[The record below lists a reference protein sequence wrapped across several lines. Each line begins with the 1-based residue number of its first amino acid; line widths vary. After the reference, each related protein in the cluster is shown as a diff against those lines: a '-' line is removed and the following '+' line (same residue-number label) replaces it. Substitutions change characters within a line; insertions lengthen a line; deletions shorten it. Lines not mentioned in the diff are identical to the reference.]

1 MDQQATALAAH
12 KPHWVADLV
21 VGVTGTLAAIT
32 VAHAALPGGPEAA
45 MSQAQRPIALRGVQQ
60 VSAPPPAPVY
70 AYIDP
75 VAGYDVISPFGLRKL
90 PWEEHG
96 RLHAGVDVAAPS
108 GYPVQATADGVVTR
122 AGMDDGYGRFVEI
135 RHAEGLSSLYGHLGE
150 TAAHIRPGQAVRMGE
165 HIGRVGN
172 TGSSTGAHLHFE
184 IHDQRGRPLNPQM
197 FLGRR
202 FATVED
208 LPLKA
213 AARVP
218 RRMRVAYVS
227 YIPRKKLELME
238 ARKAEKEA
246 AAAEKEAAKSDRM
259 MAAAHVRTYP
269 GGQTVTLTR
278 AAAPPSVSVE
288 PWAATKSAPAAAA
301 PAPTSR
307 AKLITIT
314 PSDTDAPIV
323 TRRDVF
329 GSGEDLPGWSGG
341 G

>member
-1 MDQQATALAAH
+1 M
-12 KPHWVADLV
+12 ADLV

-32 VAHAALPGGPEAA
+32 VAHAALPGGPDAA
-45 MSQAQRPIALRGVQQ
+45 MSQTHRPIALRGVQH
-60 VSAPPPAPVY
+60 VAAPPPAPVY

-122 AGMDDGYGRFVEI
+122 AGVDGGYGRFIEI
-135 RHAEGLSSLYGHLGE
+135 RHAEGLSSLYGHLGQ

-202 FATVED
+202 FATAEE

-246 AAAEKEAAKSDRM
+246 AAAAKEAAKADRM
-259 MAAAHVRTYP
+259 MAAAQVRTYP
-269 GGQTVTLTR
+269 GGQTVTLAR
-278 AAAPPSVSVE
+278 SASPPAVTVE
-288 PWAATKSAPAAAA
+288 PRVVARSAPTAA
-301 PAPTSR
+301 PAPVSTSR

-329 GSGEDLPGWSGG
+329 GSGEDLPGWSAGG